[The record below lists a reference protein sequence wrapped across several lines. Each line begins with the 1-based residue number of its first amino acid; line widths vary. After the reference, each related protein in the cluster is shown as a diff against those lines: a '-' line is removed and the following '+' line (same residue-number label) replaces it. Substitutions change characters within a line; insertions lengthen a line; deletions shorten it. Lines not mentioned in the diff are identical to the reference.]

1 MPIRKL
7 FERTPSPRPDVAVAL
22 QHLARLAETHPELAD
37 LAKLHA
43 ALVQAAFAVPVEPP
57 AFMLEATH
65 AATKLAAGVPLL
77 RGEPLALD
85 GADLR
90 ARYLQLCAALLALP
104 AGDDAARAR
113 RTALERLRAAVQG
126 GQLDI
131 GALAGEIIHGDPRA
145 VAAQADQHGL
155 DAGLAA
161 TLLRWT
167 LLPTLEALA
176 AQLAPLRERSVW
188 EQGYCP
194 TCGAWPLLAEQRGIE
209 QTRMLRCG
217 LCGSGWTY
225 GRVQCPFCAT
235 RLPADL
241 QYLYAA
247 EQEAAQRVVT
257 CERCHRY
264 FKVIATLTA
273 TPTPQLCVLDL
284 QTLHLDLLAMER
296 AYLPPE

>member
-7 FERTPSPRPDVAVAL
+7 FDRAPPPRPDVAAAL
-22 QHLARLAETHPELAD
+22 QNLARLAEAQPELAD
-37 LAKLHA
+37 LARLHA
-43 ALVQAAFAVPVEPP
+43 TLVRTAFAAPVQPP
-57 AFMLEATH
+57 ALELDATH

-77 RGEPLALD
+77 RGAPLALD
-85 GADLR
+85 GAGLR
-90 ARYLQLCAALLALP
+90 ARYLRLCGALLAQP
-104 AGDDAARAR
+104 AGDDAATAR
-113 RTALERLRAAVQG
+113 RTALEGLRAAVQR

-145 VAAQADQHGL
+145 IATQADHHGL

-167 LLPTLEALA
+167 LLPLLEALA
-176 AQLAPLRERSVW
+176 LHLAPLRERSLW
-188 EQGYCP
+188 EHGYCP

-209 QTRMLRCG
+209 QMRILRCG
-217 LCGSGWTY
+217 LCGSGWSCS
-225 GRVQCPFCAT
+225 RVQCPFCAT

-241 QYLYAA
+241 QYFYAA
-247 EQEAAQRVVT
+247 EQEATQRVAT

-264 FKVIATLTA
+264 IKVIATLTA
-273 TPTPQLCVLDL
+273 VPTPQLCVLDL